1 MGSENAVSILV
12 SALVALFSGGGLV
25 ALLLAPKRSNQ
36 IKADTGLTQA
46 QIEINLS
53 KEAREL
59 LEVYKEDNA
68 ALRRRTERAEA
79 KLEFLVSHLR
89 QQRLDIPDWPE
100 RLK

>member
-1 MGSENAVSILV
+1 MGSETTVSILV

-25 ALLLAPKRSNQ
+25 ALILAPKRSNQ

-59 LEVYKEDNA
+59 LEIYREDNA
-68 ALRRRTERAEA
+68 EWRRKTEKAEA
-79 KLEFLVSHLR
+79 KLDFLVSHLR
-89 QQRLDIPDWPE
+89 QQRLDIPEWPE
-100 RLK
+100 RLR

>member
-1 MGSENAVSILV
+1 MGTETTMSVLV

-25 ALLLAPKRSNQ
+25 ALLLAPRRSNQ

-59 LEVYKEDNA
+59 LEVYKADNIVW
-68 ALRRRTERAEA
+68 RRRTEKAEA
-79 KLEFLVSHLR
+79 KVEFLVSHYR
-89 QQRLDIPDWPE
+89 SQRLDIPDWPE
-100 RLK
+100 RLR